1 MGKDMLLT
9 RPVTRTRRGVKRAM
23 STRAVDRALAGQP

>member
-1 MGKDMLLT
+1 MGKDMQLT
-9 RPVTRTRRGVKRAM
+9 RPITWTRRGVKRAM